1 LMVVVSLLNSRL
13 WDRISGSYFSWKINY
28 STIDD
33 SNNLILAGQYRILD
47 SDQPDI
53 STPGAHQTQ
62 IYFMDGFIVKF
73 NSMGQRLWCTYYG
86 GDPSFFISV
95 NDYHDRITGMR

>member
-1 LMVVVSLLNSRL
+1 MVVVSLQILALGNKFL
-13 WDRISGSYFSWKINY
+13 EVFHY

-33 SNNLILAGQYRILD
+33 SNLILAGQYRILD

-62 IYFMDGFIVKF
+62 IYFMDGFIVNLIQWDKD
-73 NSMGQRLWCTYYG
+73 YG
-86 GDPSFFISV
+86 VPITVAILPSL
-95 NDYHDRITGMR
+95 YP

>member
-1 LMVVVSLLNSRL
+1 LGN
-13 WDRISGSYFSWKINY
+13 RISGSYFSWKVNY

-62 IYFMDGFIVKF
+62 NLF
-73 NSMGQRLWCTYYG
+73 YG
-86 GDPSFFISV
+86 WFYCLIQWDKDYGVPITVAILPSFISV
-95 NDYHDRITGMR
+95 NDYYDRITGLE

>member
-1 LMVVVSLLNSRL
+1 LGN
-13 WDRISGSYFSWKINY
+13 RISGSYFPGKVNY

-86 GDPSFFISV
+86 GDPSFFISA
-95 NDYHDRITGMR
+95 NDYYDRITFRVDALNNIYVSE

>member
-1 LMVVVSLLNSRL
+1 MVVVSLLNSRL
-13 WDRISGSYFSWKINY
+13 WEIEFLEVIFPGKVNY

-62 IYFMDGFIVKF
+62 IYFMDGFIE
-73 NSMGQRLWCTYYG
+73 
-86 GDPSFFISV
+86 I
-95 NDYHDRITGMR
+95 